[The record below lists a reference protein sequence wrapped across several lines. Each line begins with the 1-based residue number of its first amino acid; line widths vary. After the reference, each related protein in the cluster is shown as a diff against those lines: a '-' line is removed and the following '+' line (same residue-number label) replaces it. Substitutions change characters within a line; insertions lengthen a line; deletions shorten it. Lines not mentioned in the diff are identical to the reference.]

1 MYKNNEELFK
11 KNDKLLLMLD
21 SKQSGKVFFPD
32 KYNPKLVCSI
42 DSPLAIGC
50 ATILKAGFNIN
61 HESFKL
67 IPSDNEKSVNV
78 MFGDK
83 IIQTIHFETLNGQP
97 VHKTIKKIK
106 LNPHADKNTILLL
119 DMSVFLN
126 RENGFKSFLET
137 LPLDINEG
145 ETQKVETIR
154 ETHLSSAGFH
164 IEEYEKTTLL
174 DPDDDIN
181 LDLLNHHFTFSN
193 PIIFNSLDSNKE
205 DKLISDNLKFLNT
218 NGVLEDN
225 ITFKVDLNSLINIPN
240 ESYNPII
247 NVSNYRD
254 LNFKQITEKFDDFI
268 FDLVVKCK
276 DYNDIDSNLDYEF
289 MPIVKK
295 TLKDRLLLDF
305 GKEKELFSLKN
316 SKYKTQKEIFVYKQ
330 DNEICINSKG
340 TCLGDGQ
347 HSTATFIILNEV
359 FNNTDKCH
367 ISLMQKF
374 GWSSSEFNSEF
385 GNSVEGLKQNI
396 LLQLEKSGLSEEQFK
411 LFLSKY
417 KIELNW
423 DISQNQKEL
432 SQKIKTSNKI
442 TQQDSSNDWINS
454 YKEFVDKFISK
465 ANKYN
470 SVINEKFKAL
480 DNPISLEL
488 ASIKTAS
495 NTSGVTLHTMKAN
508 KLNEVFGYLSFFL
521 PNGKFVSTYEKEYN
535 PIKPDGKKA
544 VGQLPNIYQSLV
556 LDTEQDHLWSL
567 FDNGFKSSKSSSS
580 TIVDFFS
587 WFEKD
592 FHLKTNSNISKKIK
606 NEKFIEIGKTSFNNF
621 STDLKEEFIF
631 KKIPVVLLMIKK
643 AEDFYITHCQK
654 LKEIKAINIDN
665 FKKLYFMSTV
675 SKIGKNN
682 VTLDNFENYGEL
694 ILKDIF
700 NSLNDYYINKHST
713 DIQLTDEMKRDRGNI
728 SKIDHKFNDKRKL
741 MLELFEPLQNNLLK
755 SEQNRKSEFL
765 FTKFKSWKDNLE
777 TRTKEIEFKFS
788 NFTGTKLKM

>member
-21 SKQSGKVFFPD
+21 SKNPRKVFFPD
-32 KYNPKLVCSI
+32 KYNPKLICSI

-67 IPSDNEKSVNV
+67 IPSDDEKSVDVIFAN
-78 MFGDK
+78 K
-83 IIQTIHFETLNGQP
+83 IIQTIHFESLNGQP
-97 VHKTIKKIK
+97 INKTIKKIK
-106 LNPHADKNTILLL
+106 FNNNSDKNTIVLI
-119 DMSVFLN
+119 DNPTFLN

-137 LPLDINEG
+137 LPLDVNEG
-145 ETQKVETIR
+145 QTQKVETIR
-154 ETHLSSAGFH
+154 ETHISNAGFH
-164 IEEYEKTTLL
+164 IEEYENSNLL

-193 PIIFNSLDSNKE
+193 PIVFNSLDSSKE
-205 DKLISDNLKFLNT
+205 DKLTSENLKFFNQ

-225 ITFKVDLNSLINIPN
+225 ITFKVGLDSLINIPN

-254 LNFKQITEKFDDFI
+254 LNFKQIIEKFDDFV
-268 FDLVVKCK
+268 FDLVDKCK
-276 DYNDIDSNLDYEF
+276 QFNEIDSDLNLE
-289 MPIVKK
+289 PVVKN
-295 TLKDRLLLDF
+295 TLKNRLLVDF

-316 SKYKTQKEIFVYKQ
+316 SKYRHQKEIFVYKE

-367 ISLMQKF
+367 ISLLQKF
-374 GWSSSEFNSEF
+374 GWSYHEFNSEF
-385 GNSVEGLKQNI
+385 GKSVDEIKQNI
-396 LLQLEKSGLSEEQFK
+396 LLQLDKSGLSEENFK
-411 LFLSKY
+411 IFLSKY

-454 YKEFVDKFISK
+454 YKEIVDIFISK

-480 DNPISLEL
+480 ENPISLEL

-495 NTSGVTLHTMKAN
+495 NTAGVNLHTMKAN

-521 PNGKFVSTYEKEYN
+521 PNGKFLSTYEKEYN

-544 VGQLPNIYQSLV
+544 VGQLPNVYQSLV
-556 LDTEQDHLWSL
+556 LDSEQDHIWSL
-567 FDNGFKSSKSSSS
+567 FDNGFKSSKSSNS

-606 NEKFIEIGKTSFNNF
+606 NEKFIEMGKTSFNNF
-621 STDLKEEFIF
+621 STELKEEEIF

-643 AEDFYITHCQK
+643 AEDFYINHCQK

-675 SKIGKNN
+675 SKIGKKNI
-682 VTLDNFENYGEL
+682 TLNNFEKYGEL
-694 ILKDIF
+694 ILKDII
-700 NSLNDYYINKHST
+700 NSLNDYYMNKQLS

-728 SKIDHKFNDKRKL
+728 SKIDHKFEDKKKL
-741 MLELFEPLQNNLLK
+741 MLALFEPLQNNLSK
-755 SEQNRKSEFL
+755 TEKHRKSEFL
-765 FTKFKSWKDNLE
+765 FAQHFTSWENNLE
-777 TRTKEIEFKFS
+777 TRQKEIEFNFS
-788 NFTGTKLKM
+788 NLISSKLKI